1 MTLLHPGRAGN
12 KAARWAWSVAHARE
26 PDAVPATGA
35 RVRLE
40 TSDRMFARSFRFAR
54 TVAGLVF
61 RRPLVSVS
69 MIGLDPE
76 GRIALAQRRDNGRW
90 SLPGG
95 LVDWG
100 ETIEA
105 CAARELAEEV
115 GLTLGTV
122 ERVVGVYADPGRDP
136 LVHSI
141 AIALAV
147 RVSGAI
153 RVADPDEILAARM
166 VTWPELVEEIGLA
179 SLSHDHG
186 RHLEDFRAGRTTV
199 LA

>member
-1 MTLLHPGRAGN
+1 MLAGSHRFARSRG
-12 KAARWAWSVAHARE
+12 AARSLR
-26 PDAVPATGA
+26 
-35 RVRLE
+35 
-40 TSDRMFARSFRFAR
+40 FARSFRFVR

-69 MIGLDPE
+69 MIGQDAE
-76 GRIALAQRRDNGRW
+76 GRIALARRRDNGRW

-100 ETIEA
+100 ETVEG

-115 GLTLGTV
+115 GLTLDAV
-122 ERVVGVYADPGRDP
+122 DRIVGVYADPARDP
-136 LVHSI
+136 LVHSV

-153 RVADPDEILAARM
+153 RVADPDEILDARM
-166 VTWPELVEEIGLA
+166 ASWTEIVDGVGLDN
-179 SLSHDHG
+179 LSHDHG
-186 RHLEDFRAGRTTV
+186 RHLADFHAAGAAV